1 MYGKS
6 NAYAAHNQLLIMHVM
21 KRETMSHHGMLHTPL
36 SLFEF
41 VCLFERKNK
50 IKWFIAILLCI
61 FFLFHPLLYLLNI
74 IWNFCAIIHKY
85 MYILLSK
92 VFDIL
97 QCNFYSTTTRLIP
110 WVYKSDNNTL
120 KWWRKKNFRIIII
133 KKRIIHHILS
143 CWKSSRIIF
152 TWAWCAF
159 VVAHCSRSNNTKS
172 IAQTWNFYSVKKER
186 RKIDRL

>member
-97 QCNFYSTTTRLIP
+97 QCNFYSIRRRVLFRESIRATTTR
-110 WVYKSDNNTL
+110 WNGEE
-120 KWWRKKNFRIIII
+120 KKIFRIII